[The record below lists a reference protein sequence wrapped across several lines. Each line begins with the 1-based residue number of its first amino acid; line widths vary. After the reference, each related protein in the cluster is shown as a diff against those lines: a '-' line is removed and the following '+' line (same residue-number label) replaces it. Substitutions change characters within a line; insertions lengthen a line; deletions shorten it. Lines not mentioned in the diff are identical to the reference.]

1 MIKLNKR
8 TKKIISTVIVIILI
22 LSMTVP
28 LILSIFQYYI

>member
-28 LILSIFQYYI
+28 LILSIFQ